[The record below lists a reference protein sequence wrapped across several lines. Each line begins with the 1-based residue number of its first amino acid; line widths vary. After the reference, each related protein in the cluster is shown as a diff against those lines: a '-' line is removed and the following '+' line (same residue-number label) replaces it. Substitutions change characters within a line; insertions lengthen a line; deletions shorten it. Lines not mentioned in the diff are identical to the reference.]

1 MALKMQ
7 FTDFFP
13 RPCGFVERTQGR
25 SSDILKPKQGPHE
38 DPVFF
43 FLSNQKNESKW
54 GKKGSSMFYMTFY
67 FSLAHTDYYVM
78 QTGNLESRCF
88 QDF

>member
-1 MALKMQ
+1 MQ
-7 FTDFFP
+7 FTDFFS

-43 FLSNQKNESKW
+43 FFLSNQINESKW
-54 GKKGSSMFYMTFY
+54 EKRAFDVLEDILF
-67 FSLAHTDYYVM
+67 FSCTHRLLRYA
-78 QTGNLESRCF
+78 NR
-88 QDF
+88 